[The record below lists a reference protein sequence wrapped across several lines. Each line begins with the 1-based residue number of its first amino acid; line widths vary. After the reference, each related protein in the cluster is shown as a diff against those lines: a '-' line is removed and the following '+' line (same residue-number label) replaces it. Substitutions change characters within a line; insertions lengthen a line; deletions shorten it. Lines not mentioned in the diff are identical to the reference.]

1 MRFIRILLI
10 HLQRVL
16 AQRMRSFVWFMMTV
30 INPVILILFWHGALQ
45 HTGGSLGSWK
55 EADFTTYYLV
65 LMLASNILVV
75 HIEEHISFYDIRLGY
90 LSGQLVR
97 PFSYYW
103 LMFFEEMP
111 YRIIQGS
118 FGVIAAVI
126 LVVFFNN
133 VSFFKPSLT
142 TIPLVGLIIIGAL
155 AVSFTFKMI
164 VGLLSFWIVQ
174 IDGIMDME
182 FILSLIYGGYI
193 IPLSLLPHSFQ
204 VLIGFTPFPWITY
217 YPALALTGKLTT
229 HEMIVVIGQQLVW
242 ITGLSIIYKIAWS
255 RGVKKFTAVGQ

>member
-1 MRFIRILLI
+1 MRYIRILLI

-16 AQRMRSFVWFMMTV
+16 AQRMRSFVWFIMTV
-30 INPVILILFWHGALQ
+30 INPVVLILFWHGALKQ
-45 HTGGSLGSWK
+45 TGGSVGAWN

-65 LMLASNILVV
+65 LMLASNFLVI
-75 HIEEHISFYDIRLGY
+75 HIEEHVSFYDIRLGY

-103 LMFFEEMP
+103 LMFFEEIP
-111 YRIIQGS
+111 YRITQGS
-118 FGVIAAVI
+118 FGVIAAII
-126 LVVFFNN
+126 LIVFFKEVTFFSPSIETVLL
-133 VSFFKPSLT
+133 VS
-142 TIPLVGLIIIGAL
+142 LIILCAL

-164 VGLLSFWIVQ
+164 IGLLAFWITQ
-174 IDGIMDME
+174 IDGIRDME

-204 VLIGFTPFPWITY
+204 IFIGLTPFPWITY
-217 YPALALTGKLTT
+217 YPAIALIGKLSTQ
-229 HEMIVVIGQQLVW
+229 EMLIIIYQQLIW
-242 ITGLSIIYKIAWS
+242 IIALSVVYKIAWT

>member
-1 MRFIRILLI
+1 MRYIRILLI

-16 AQRMRSFVWFMMTV
+16 AQRMRSFVWFLMTV

-45 HTGGSLGSWK
+45 NTGGSLGSWN
-55 EADFTTYYLV
+55 ESDFTTYYLV
-65 LMLASNILVV
+65 LMLASNILVI

-111 YRIIQGS
+111 YRILQGS
-118 FGVIAAVI
+118 FGIVAAIILIA
-126 LVVFFNN
+126 
-133 VSFFKPSLT
+133 FFKNVTFFSPSVEKV
-142 TIPLVGLIIIGAL
+142 PLIALIITGAL

-164 VGLLSFWIVQ
+164 IGLLAFWITQ
-174 IDGIMDME
+174 IDGIMDMG

-193 IPLSLLPHSFQ
+193 IPLNLLPHSFQ
-204 VLIGFTPFPWITY
+204 LLIGLTPFPWITY
-217 YPALALTGKLTT
+217 YPTLALMGKLSPD
-229 HEMIVVIGQQLVW
+229 EMITVICQQLIWLV
-242 ITGLSIIYKIAWS
+242 GLGIVYKIAWS
-255 RGVKKFTAVGQ
+255 QGVKKFTAVGQ